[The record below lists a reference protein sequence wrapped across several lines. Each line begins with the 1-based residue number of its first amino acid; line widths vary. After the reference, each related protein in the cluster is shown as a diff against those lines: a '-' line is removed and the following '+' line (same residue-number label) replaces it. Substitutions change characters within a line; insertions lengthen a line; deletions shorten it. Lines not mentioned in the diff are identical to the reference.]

1 MRSIHMTKQTL
12 RFSLAVVSVILL
24 IPLTLLVT
32 HTLNV
37 GEVKAQSTC
46 TLETIKGTY
55 LFQGNG
61 VVVNEGKVRPYVEAG
76 TWFLDGKGK
85 AAGVISSSIDGV
97 SSTTR
102 QAFTATYE
110 LSSECVYTVVDQF
123 GFKVDLY
130 TTPTGTPM
138 TYFSEGFSGTQF
150 RQ

>member
-12 RFSLAVVSVILL
+12 RFSLGVVSVILMAL
-24 IPLTLLVT
+24 LTMLVK

-37 GEVKAQSTC
+37 GEVKAQSSC

-61 VVVNEGKVRPYVEAG
+61 VVVNEGEVRPYTEAG
-76 TWFLDGKGK
+76 TWTLDGNGN
-85 AAGVISSSIDGV
+85 AAGLISSSIDGV
-97 SSTTR
+97 SSATR

-138 TYFSEGFSGTQF
+138 AYFSEGFSGTQF